1 MFLTE
6 IDGRGTKGVVGAC
19 TREVQL
25 SARHCEAAALAAPE
39 VVSASPRARVQL
51 ARTLDTTPPRETD
64 EGKM

>member
-1 MFLTE
+1 MPSRKEKAGRVFLTE

-39 VVSASPRARVQL
+39 VVSAFPQN
-51 ARTLDTTPPRETD
+51 TPVSQGT
-64 EGKM
+64 